1 MTKHPVDSDS
11 SAISISLA
19 EWLINRLTTLSL
31 ALGWL
36 IWISLGLIICSAA
49 ILFLAINE
57 SHITDWTGNINWA
70 MAVSQSSV
78 LASNPNIPLPDDQGK
93 LITLT
98 GPIVASPPI
107 GDGSFMATGPYAVLH
122 RTVELYEKGP
132 PTSPSHQQKYRWTY
146 IPPPNPTDAVQGN
159 PRSSPRLHAITSAT
173 LVAPTLKIGPY
184 TIDSQSLTTVTNVP
198 SSCDKNDRI
207 FYNKPNG
214 GIRLPES
221 KQSLTPK
228 GSHICYSAIAN
239 GSTVTIVGQLHGDRI
254 VPSTYRSQPVFW
266 LLSGTREEAIDGL
279 KSDRQAYHWGIH
291 SFGFLLSWI
300 GLAMLSRIGDR
311 RSKPNRIETIDTLTD
326 HGTDNSLGN
335 SIDNST
341 DEFVKKSVETL
352 DDILRD
358 LSAKPSVDK
367 TSVVGNDAILS
378 TDAVAAPVSP
388 PAKTDPKPI
397 GCGCGTIFT
406 FIGTMVL
413 FTWLHHPL
421 APLLALPII
430 LRIVDRSISGNSEG
444 SSYLGAIVLSITT
457 ILLASL
463 IGEPIALGMALITTL
478 SAFLGLNLI
487 VQRIRR

>member
-1 MTKHPVDSDS
+1 MAKHPVDSEPS
-11 SAISISLA
+11 MSITLA
-19 EWLINRLTTLSL
+19 EWLMNQLVALSL

-36 IWISLGLIICSAA
+36 IWILFALIFCSTG

-57 SHITDWTGNINWA
+57 SHITDWNGNINWA
-70 MAVSQSSV
+70 TAVSQSSV
-78 LASNPNIPLPDDQGK
+78 LAPNPNIPLPDDQGK

-107 GDGSFMATGPYAVLH
+107 GDGSFMATGSYAVLH

-132 PTSPSHQQKYRWTY
+132 ATSPSHQRKYRWTY
-146 IPPPNPTDAVQGN
+146 IPPPNPTDSVQGDS
-159 PRSSPRLHAITSAT
+159 RRSPRLHPITSAT
-173 LVAPTLKIGPY
+173 LVAPTLRIGPY
-184 TIDSQSLTTVTNVP
+184 KIDSKSLTTVTNAP
-198 SSCDKNDRI
+198 NSCENNNRI

-221 KQSLTPK
+221 KQSMTPK

-239 GSTVTIVGQLHGDRI
+239 GATVTIVGQLQGDRI

-279 KSDRQAYHWGIH
+279 KSDHQAYHWGIH

-300 GLAMLSRIGDR
+300 GLAMLSRISGR
-311 RSKPNRIETIDTLTD
+311 RSKPNSIETIDVLTD
-326 HGTDNSLGN
+326 YGTDHSLGN
-335 SIDNST
+335 SIGNST
-341 DEFVKKSVETL
+341 DESVKKSVEIL

-367 TSVVGNDAILS
+367 TSVDGNDEILS
-378 TDAVAAPVSP
+378 TDAVAAPISP
-388 PAKTDPKPI
+388 PATTASKPI

-406 FIGTMVL
+406 FIGAMVL

-421 APLLALPII
+421 APLIALPIL
-430 LRIVDRSISGNSEG
+430 LRIADRSISGNPDG
-444 SSYLGAIVLSITT
+444 RSYLGAIVLSITVS
-457 ILLASL
+457 LLASL

-487 VQRIRR
+487 IQRIHR